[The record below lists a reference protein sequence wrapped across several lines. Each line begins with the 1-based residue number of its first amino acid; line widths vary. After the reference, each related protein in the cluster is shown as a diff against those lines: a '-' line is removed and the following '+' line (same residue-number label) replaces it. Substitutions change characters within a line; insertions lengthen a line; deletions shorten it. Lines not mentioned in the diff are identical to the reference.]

1 MFSMGNLGGSST
13 YCAQGFYQEEN
24 SDMILQCSTGAL
36 SLTATAQTNGEEI
49 FQAGIIPQSAE
60 LTNYCAVSAFPDP
73 ANCSGYV
80 N

>member
-1 MFSMGNLGGSST
+1 
-13 YCAQGFYQEEN
+13 
-24 SDMILQCSTGAL
+24 MILQCSTGAL